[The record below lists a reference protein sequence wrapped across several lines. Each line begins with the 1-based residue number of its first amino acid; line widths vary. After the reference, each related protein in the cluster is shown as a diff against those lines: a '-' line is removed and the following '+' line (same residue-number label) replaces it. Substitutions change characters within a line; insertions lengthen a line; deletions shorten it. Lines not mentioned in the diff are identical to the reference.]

1 MPPYFTYALWYSSR
15 RLYNGPLEVSAV
27 GEQNFE
33 WCPRPRDKNGC
44 LIGIDIHD
52 SSVPTLRRTELMSE
66 DDKGPD
72 PKVSQARKG
81 IRDMSF
87 IAWGYVISKLT
98 LFHDEFGPPAVNQG
112 LRVN

>member
-1 MPPYFTYALWYSSR
+1 
-15 RLYNGPLEVSAV
+15 
-27 GEQNFE
+27 
-33 WCPRPRDKNGC
+33 
-44 LIGIDIHD
+44 
-52 SSVPTLRRTELMSE
+52 MSE

-87 IAWGYVISKLT
+87 TAWGYVISKLT